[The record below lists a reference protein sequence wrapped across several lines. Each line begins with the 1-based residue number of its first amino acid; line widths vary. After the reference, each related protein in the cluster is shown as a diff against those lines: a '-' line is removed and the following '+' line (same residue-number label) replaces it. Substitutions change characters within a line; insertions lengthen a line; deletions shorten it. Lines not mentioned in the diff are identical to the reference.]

1 MESLQELIF
10 RARFIMADAPERLKI
25 FDLVNGRRNT
35 EEIAKFLKRHVN
47 NVRRDLTLLSDA
59 GLIQALLEDG
69 KPVKKD
75 GFPVYDKVP
84 LARTIPS
91 RYFIAPSR
99 LPVKADIEAVTNVK
113 KSRKPS
119 RIPLPLTIPNEE
131 EVLQIAKNGED
142 QIYEFKRQ
150 GTDIPKITKEIAA
163 MLNTNQGGIIFYGIE
178 DDGSI
183 EGSDLTAQQ
192 LDQPIQNSIRST
204 ISPSVNVK
212 IKSVQVM
219 GSTVIIILVPPWN
232 RRDVYVHVQNEKVY
246 IRKGTNVF
254 AAKQDELKK
263 LHSGIIV
270 DDIRDG
276 G

>member
-25 FDLVNGRRNT
+25 FDVVNGRRNT
-35 EEIAKFLKRHVN
+35 EEIAKLLKRHIN

-59 GLIQALLEDG
+59 GLIQTLLEDG
-69 KPVKKD
+69 KPVKKN
-75 GFPVYDKVP
+75 GFPIYDKVP

-99 LPVKADIEAVTNVK
+99 LPVKTDIEAVSNVR
-113 KSRKPS
+113 KSRKTS
-119 RIPLPLTIPNEE
+119 RIPSPLTIPNEE
-131 EVLQIAKNGED
+131 EILQIAKNGED

-163 MLNTNQGGIIFYGIE
+163 MLNTTQGGIIFYGIE

-192 LDQPIQNSIRST
+192 LDQPIQNSVRST
-204 ISPSVNVK
+204 IFPSATVK
-212 IKSVQVM
+212 VKSIQVM
-219 GSTVIIILVPPWN
+219 GSTVVLILVPPWN
-232 RRDVYVHVQNEKVY
+232 RKDVYLHNEKVY
-246 IRKGTNVF
+246 IRRGTNVF
-254 AAKQDELKK
+254 AAKQDELRK
-263 LHSGIIV
+263 LHSGTAV
-270 DDIRDG
+270 D
-276 G
+276 